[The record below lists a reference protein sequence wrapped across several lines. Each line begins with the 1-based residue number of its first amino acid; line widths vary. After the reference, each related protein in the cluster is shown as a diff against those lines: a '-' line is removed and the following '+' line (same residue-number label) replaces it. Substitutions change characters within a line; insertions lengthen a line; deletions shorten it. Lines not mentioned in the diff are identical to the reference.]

1 MAGGFVEVTEDNFDW
16 EVLGSDRPVLLDL
29 WAPWCGPCRM
39 LEPVLAKLA
48 GERTD
53 VKFCKANVDENPGLK
68 AMFNLRSIPMVV
80 AMRGSDVRETMVGV
94 KGEVAYRAMLDR
106 LVGGGER

>member
-1 MAGGFVEVTEDNFDW
+1 MAGFVVVTEDNFER
-16 EVLGSDRPVLLDL
+16 EVVGSDRPVLLDL

-53 VKFCKANVDENPGLK
+53 VKFCKANVDEQPGLK
-68 AMFNLRSIPMVV
+68 SRFNLRSIPMVV
-80 AMRGSDVRETMVGV
+80 AMRGSEVRETAVGL
-94 KGEVAYRAMLDR
+94 KGERAYREMLDR
-106 LVGGGER
+106 LVGGAR